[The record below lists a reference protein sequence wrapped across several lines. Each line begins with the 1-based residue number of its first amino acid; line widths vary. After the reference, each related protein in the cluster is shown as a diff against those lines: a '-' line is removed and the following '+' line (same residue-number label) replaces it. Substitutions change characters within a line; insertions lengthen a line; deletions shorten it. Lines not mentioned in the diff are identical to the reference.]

1 MVVYLV
7 AELPSSHKDTK
18 LRRDKMPRLSMRNV
32 EGGTMNKG
40 GLRPVEAKQLES
52 SRAEKLGGYE
62 PEAIG
67 AYAYTPAGI
76 RS

>member
-18 LRRDKMPRLSMRNV
+18 LRQDKMPRLSMRNV

-40 GLRPVEAKQLES
+40 GQRPVEAKKVES
-52 SRAEKLGGYE
+52 SRAEKPVGCE
-62 PEAIG
+62 PVAIG